1 MSVELHNPM
10 VEEPSFSAWQ
20 KALFWLLLA
29 LFVFAFPFALINRE
43 IYIDEA
49 WIGEQAKALL
59 EHGTIVTNLF
69 RDHVPLN
76 QQIVIYHK
84 LLVWL
89 GAASLAI
96 FGWGLYPLRLVS
108 ALAGLI
114 MLLAFYFHWRK
125 AESQRLAAIGVMLLL
140 WTPVCWEMMRVYR
153 PEMLVTCLGLG
164 SYIVL
169 HQARAREK
177 TWLFVA
183 SGLLSGLSG
192 STHPAGMAFAAAGFV
207 ALLFERRNLCAVIFL
222 AAAVVGFFPYVSGFV
237 TNNAEA
243 TQQIFHNDWLTRLV
257 KVHWWTP
264 FFNLL
269 EEHKRVF
276 RQPMVIGI
284 SVMFFLSLLL
294 SRRDDFRRHRF
305 FWLYLATLFV
315 CGAMA
320 PYPKYSRYMLPLVP
334 FFVIVCARAIDRWLT
349 ERKHTSRSLQTV
361 FAAWVA
367 VFILYGG
374 IALGRAALINRQ
386 APEEISTNRAFA
398 AQMVKG
404 SLVIAPPKFI
414 FPELDSFVIQAYWGA
429 HIAAGDERTYHTLE
443 NYAAKMGVRYL
454 YIGSEAILDW
464 SLDMSDGGRRFELYH
479 PLMAFPERESY
490 LLVKDN

>member
-1 MSVELHNPM
+1 MSVELHNLGAS
-10 VEEPSFSAWQ
+10 EPSFTAWQ
-20 KALFWLLLA
+20 KTLFWFLLA
-29 LFVFAFPFALINRE
+29 LFVLTFPFALINRG

-49 WIGEQAKALL
+49 WIGEQTKALL
-59 EHGTIVTNLF
+59 EQGTIVTNLY
-69 RDHVPLN
+69 RDYAPLY

-114 MLLAFYFHWRK
+114 TLPVFYFHWRK

-140 WTPVCWEMMRVYR
+140 WTPVFWEMMRVYR

-164 SYIVL
+164 SYVVL

-192 STHPAGMAFAAAGFV
+192 SAHPAGMAFAAAGFV
-207 ALLFERRNLCAVIFL
+207 VLLFERRNLYATIFL
-222 AAAVVGFFPYVSGFV
+222 GAAMVGFFPYVSGFI
-237 TNNAEA
+237 TANAEA

-284 SVMFFLSLLL
+284 SVMFILSLLL
-294 SRRDDFRRHRF
+294 SRKDDFRKNRS

-320 PYPKYSRYMLPLVP
+320 PYPKYSRYMLPLAP
-334 FFVIVCARAIDRWLT
+334 FFAIVCARAIDRLLT
-349 ERKHTSRSLQTV
+349 DAQYASRTLRIIYVT
-361 FAAWVA
+361 WVA
-367 VFILYGG
+367 VFIGYGG
-374 IALGRAALINRQ
+374 IALGQAALIDRQ
-386 APEEISTNRAFA
+386 APEEISTHRSFA
-398 AQMVKG
+398 AEMVKG
-404 SLVIAPPKFI
+404 SLVTAPPRFI
-414 FPELDSFVIQAYWGA
+414 FPEIDSFTVQAYWGA
-429 HIAAGDERTYHTLE
+429 HLAAGDDRTYRTLE

-454 YIGSEAILDW
+454 FIDSEAIRDW
-464 SLDMSDGGRRFELYH
+464 HLDMSDGGHRFELYH
-479 PLMAFPERESY
+479 PLMAFPERKSY
-490 LLVKDN
+490 LLVKNN